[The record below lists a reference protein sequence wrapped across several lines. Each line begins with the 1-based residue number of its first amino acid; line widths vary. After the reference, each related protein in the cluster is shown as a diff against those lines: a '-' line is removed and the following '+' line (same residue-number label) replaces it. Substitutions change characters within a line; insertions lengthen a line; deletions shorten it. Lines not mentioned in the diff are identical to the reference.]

1 MDDSSILMLY
11 QYFPREDHHEYL
23 HRRSEELKEKSDG
36 IKWQLRKWE
45 KIGFTK
51 ERTKVLK
58 EKIAELDIERSRVHG
73 LKRMLT

>member
-1 MDDSSILMLY
+1 LKILLELSKK
-11 QYFPREDHHEYL
+11 QWEELIAILDEKA
-23 HRRSEELKEKSDG
+23 EELKEKSDG